1 MPVLVGLS
9 ELAFLKLGQM
19 QVMVDDAMCSGV
31 PCTKGHVINL
41 DYCNVNL
48 LTAIMLGG
56 AYDRDGASLVVLQG
70 HAICCSRR

>member
-1 MPVLVGLS
+1 
-9 ELAFLKLGQM
+9 
-19 QVMVDDAMCSGV
+19 MVDATCSDV

-56 AYDRDGASLVVLQG
+56 AYDRGGSSLVVLRSCDLLQSAVG
-70 HAICCSRR
+70 LRQQWRRLFVMKADVAVS